1 MLTTTGDNHRGGNNN
16 NDNNNST
23 ARSLARPTEKD
34 IIIGKG
40 NVRRHRGN
48 IWFLWY
54 VLRHHEE
61 YSNYTEKEH
70 KTDVLKRIVKQIRH
84 ERRRFYDKDENGNW
98 YVVNFDQTNHIGGGN
113 RNVIHRKISRIL
125 NRKRVVQ
132 GSEEGGAPISN
143 VGMNQSAST
152 PEVNQ
157 QSHSYGL
164 RSRHPCTSQT
174 DTTTSEAPRCHQ
186 DDVTCWILD
195 DLFEQNGDIMDD
207 VWNTLRDIFCSPFRR
222 PNTSGNKGIVITAD
236 SPRGNQPTINTLRW
250 QAYLRQHFVKP
261 QRGIRS
267 SRTSKKTTC
276 YPYGIG
282 SAMGN
287 GYGSVGT
294 PPR

>member
-1 MLTTTGDNHRGGNNN
+1 MLTTTGDNHRGGSDN

-23 ARSLARPTEKD
+23 ACSPARPTDKD

-40 NVRRHRGN
+40 NTRRHRGN
-48 IWFLWY
+48 IWFLRY
-54 VLRHHEE
+54 VLRHHKK
-61 YSNYTEKEH
+61 YNKCIQKKQ
-70 KTDVLKRIVKQIRH
+70 KTAVLKIIVEKVRR

-125 NRKRVVQ
+125 NRKQVVQ
-132 GSEEGGAPISN
+132 GSEGGAPISN
-143 VGMNQSAST
+143 VGMTQSALM

-174 DTTTSEAPRCHQ
+174 HTTTNESPRE
-186 DDVTCWILD
+186 DEVTCWILE
-195 DLFEQNGDIMDD
+195 DLFEQNGGIMDD
-207 VWNTLRDIFCSPFRR
+207 VWNTLRDIFCNPFRR

-236 SPRGNQPTINTLRW
+236 SPRGNEATINTLRR
-250 QAYLRQHFVKP
+250 AYLRQHFVKL

-267 SRTSKKTTC
+267 SRTSKETTC
-276 YPYGIG
+276 YPYGVG